1 MKILWCVTGAGQFL
15 SESIEAM
22 NILVQG
28 NQVTLVLSRAGYEV
42 CNMYGILGELEEKYS
57 DVVLEE
63 NQGASSPIV
72 GRLSQREYEKVVVAP
87 CTANTSAKIVCGIAD
102 SIVSNI
108 VAQAGKCKVPV
119 YILPTDALKRQET
132 RIPVTIDHDKCKRCT
147 ACNAL
152 RVCPNDAIYVTEAVH
167 IDLMKCDACLK
178 CVSSCNNK
186 AIEFGKEIEI
196 ECRDLDVANAKKMES
211 IKGITVI
218 TSPAQLNMILVK
230 TK

>member
-15 SESIEAM
+15 SESVEAM
-22 NILVQG
+22 NMFAQG
-28 NQVTLVLSRAGYEV
+28 NSVTLVFSRAGYEV
-42 CNMYGILGELEEKYS
+42 CRMYGLLGELEKKYPE
-57 DVVLEE
+57 VIFEE
-63 NQGASSPIV
+63 SQGASSPVV
-72 GRLSQREYEKVVVAP
+72 GCLSQKEYEKVVIAP
-87 CTANTSAKIVCGIAD
+87 CTANTAAKIVCGIAD

-119 YILPTDALKRQET
+119 YILPTDAVKKQKT
-132 RIPVTIDHDKCKRCT
+132 RIPVTIDHEKCKRCT

-186 AIEFGKEIEI
+186 AIEFGKEIDL
-196 ECRDLDVANAKKMES
+196 ECRDLDVANAKKMGS

-218 TSPAQLNMILVK
+218 KSPAQLNAILGK

>member
-22 NILVQG
+22 NTCTEES
-28 NQVTLVLSRAGYEV
+28 QVTLVLSKAGHEV
-42 CNMYGILGELEEKYS
+42 CRMYGLLPELEKRYS
-57 DVVLEE
+57 ETILESG
-63 NQGASSPIV
+63 QGASSPLV
-72 GRLSQREYEKVVVAP
+72 GRLSQKEYDLVLVAP
-87 CTANTSAKIVCGIAD
+87 CTANTASKIVCGIAD
-102 SIVSNI
+102 SLASNI

-119 YILPTDALKRQET
+119 YVLPTDAVKKQKT
-132 RIPVTIDHDKCKRCT
+132 RIPVMIDHEKCKRCT

-152 RVCPNDAIYVTEAVH
+152 RVCPNDAIYVTDAVH
-167 IDLMKCDACLK
+167 LDLMKCDACLR

-186 AIEFGKEIEI
+186 AIEFGKEIDI
-196 ECRDLDVANAKKMES
+196 ECRDIDVANAKKMAS

-218 TSPAQLNMILVK
+218 TSPAQLNAILGK